1 MFLIEPMDILYF
13 RTMDIALLIL
23 GVLLIMIGLAGSF
36 LPIIPGPL
44 TSWFGLLSIQY
55 TSKVDQDWSF
65 LGWTLAIAIF
75 IMLLDYLIPI
85 WGTKAFGGTKAGAI
99 GSTIGL
105 VVGLFFP
112 PFGIIFGP
120 FVGALAGELS
130 KKSSR
135 KVALKAAFGSFLGFL
150 TGVMLKFI
158 VSFIYLLFFVSAAWN
173 GFESWF

>member
-1 MFLIEPMDILYF
+1 MNNLYF
-13 RTMDIALLIL
+13 RYMDIVLLALGALLMML
-23 GVLLIMIGLAGSF
+23 GLAGSF

-44 TSWFGLLSIQY
+44 TSWGGLLSIHY
-55 TSKVDQDWSF
+55 TSKVEQDWNL
-65 LGWTLAIAIF
+65 LGWTLAIALI
-75 IMLLDYLIPI
+75 IMILDYLIPI
-85 WGTKAFGGTKAGAI
+85 WGTKALGGTKAGAI

-120 FVGALAGELS
+120 FVGALAGEL
-130 KKSSR
+130 R
-135 KVALKAAFGSFLGFL
+135 KNSNRKIALKAAFGSFLGFL

-158 VSFIYLLFFVSAAWN
+158 VSFVYLMFFVSVAWK

>member
-1 MFLIEPMDILYF
+1 MDI
-13 RTMDIALLIL
+13 ILLIL
-23 GVLLIMIGLAGSF
+23 GALLIMLGLAGSF

-44 TSWFGLLSIQY
+44 TSWFGLLSLHY
-55 TSKVDQDWSF
+55 TRKIEQDWHF

-75 IMLLDYLIPI
+75 IMVLDYLIPI

-112 PFGIIFGP
+112 PFGIILGP
-120 FVGALAGELS
+120 FVGAFAGELS
-130 KKSSR
+130 KNQNR
-135 KVALKAAFGSFLGFL
+135 KIALKAAVGSFLGFL
-150 TGVMLKFI
+150 SGVVIKFI
-158 VSFIYLLFFVSAAWN
+158 VSFIYLLFFVTAAWK